1 MTTSKLGETSEV
13 ISENLTVVTLPNG
26 KELHTFKNP
35 EDPNTGKRYLVE
47 WETEELTSLC
57 PVTGHPDFCHLQFR
71 YIPRYRCAELKS
83 IKFYIESFRNEG
95 HFYEELITSIYND
108 FDELLFTSSSHLGK
122 AKGELQ
128 VIGSF
133 NIRGGIPQVVTVGTI
148 DYDLL

>member
-1 MTTSKLGETSEV
+1 MTSSKLGETLEV
-13 ISENLTVVTLPNG
+13 TLEDLQVVTLSSG
-26 KELHTFKNP
+26 KELHWFKNP
-35 EDPNTGKRYLVE
+35 ENPDTGKRYLVE
-47 WETEELTSLC
+47 WETDELTSLC
-57 PVTGHPDFCHLQFR
+57 QVTNHPDFCHLQFR
-71 YIPRYRCAELKS
+71 YIPRYRCPELKS

-95 HFYEELITSIYND
+95 HFYEKLITSIYND
-108 FDELLFTSSSHLGK
+108 FDELLYPSSRK